1 MSCLIVLKKQGWPL
15 NIIQGKD
22 YIEVRP
28 EGVGKGKVVGHLL
41 NKMRVDGNP
50 ADFVLCIGDDV
61 ADELMFDQLK
71 KMVTH
76 EELPKGRFSLV
87 DDSSLLNLTTGF

>member
-1 MSCLIVLKKQGWPL
+1 MSYIFFLWLHSKQGWPL
-15 NIIQGKD
+15 NTIQGKD

-28 EGVGKGKVVGHLL
+28 EGVGKGKIVEHLL

-71 KMVTH
+71 KMVAH
-76 EELPKGRFSLV
+76 EELPKSMS
-87 DDSSLLNLTTGF
+87 DSVAS

>member
-1 MSCLIVLKKQGWPL
+1 MNV
-15 NIIQGKD
+15 IQGKD

-28 EGVGKGKVVGHLL
+28 NGLGKGEIVKHLL
-41 NKMRVDGNP
+41 KKMRVDGNP

-61 ADELMFDQLK
+61 ADELMFDEVA

-76 EELPKGRFSLV
+76 DELPRGKV
-87 DDSSLLNLTTGF
+87 